1 LLAGPN
7 WWHQIEWS
15 SDQDDK
21 DIYPGATPDGVDRDA
36 DWQDKYEAVVTPEL
50 LLCWEITYDVKNEVS
65 VA

>member
-1 LLAGPN
+1 V
-7 WWHQIEWS
+7 E
-15 SDQDDK
+15 
-21 DIYPGATPDGVDRDA
+21 RDA